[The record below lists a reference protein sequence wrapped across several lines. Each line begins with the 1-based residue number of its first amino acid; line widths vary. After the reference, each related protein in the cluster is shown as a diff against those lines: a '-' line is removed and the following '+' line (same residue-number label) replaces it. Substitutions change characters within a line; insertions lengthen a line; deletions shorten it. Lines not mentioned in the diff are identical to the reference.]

1 MIHPEVA
8 ALDRRFTADTY
19 RARRDH
25 LRDTL
30 GGGLVLLPGTAT
42 VWRNADNPHPFRQSS
57 HVLYYAG
64 IARPGLF
71 LLLDADAGTDTL
83 FGPPD
88 DFDDLVWHGPHPSR
102 EDLAAEAG
110 IADVRDV
117 DELKAVLAEAKRQG
131 RTVHYPPAFMPGTL
145 VALAR
150 LLGESVDAVEAGAS
164 EALMRAVGEQR
175 AVKSDAE
182 IAEIEAAVA
191 VSAEMYAVA
200 MRMTRPGLREVDVR
214 AAMVHVALQRG
225 LEMSFEPITSVRG
238 EVLHNHASGNTLRDG
253 QLFLL
258 DSGVETPEGYASD
271 ITRTIPVSGRFSDE
285 QRAIYEIV
293 LRAEEDAIAAVR
305 PGVNFRDLH
314 LAAARTIADGLKGVG
329 LMRGDVDDAVE
340 AGAHALFFPHGLG
353 HPIGL
358 DTHDVQDL
366 GDTYAYPADRP
377 RSDQFGL
384 GFLRFARDLAPGH
397 VMTIEPG
404 CYFIPPLIDRWRSE
418 GRHTA
423 FIDYDA
429 VDRFRDFGGIRIEDD
444 VLCTDDGP
452 RVLGPGIPK
461 SVGDVETAMAE
472 PG

>member
-8 ALDRRFTADTY
+8 SLDRRFAADTY
-19 RARRDH
+19 RARREH
-25 LRDTL
+25 LRETL
-30 GGGLVLLPGTAT
+30 GGGLVLLLGTGD
-42 VWRNADNPHPFRQSS
+42 VWRNADNPHPFRQDS
-57 HVLYYAG
+57 HVLYYTG
-64 IARPGLF
+64 IARPGIALV
-71 LLLDADAGTDTL
+71 LDADSGTDTL

-88 DFDDLVWHGPHPSR
+88 DFDDLVWHGPHPSLG
-102 EDLAAEAG
+102 DLAAESG
-110 IADVRDV
+110 IADVREFG
-117 DELKAVLAEAKRQG
+117 ELSEVLAEAKRQG

-145 VALAR
+145 VGLAR
-150 LLGESVDAVEAGAS
+150 LLGETVDAVEEGAS
-164 EALMRAVGEQR
+164 EELMRALGEQR
-175 AVKSDAE
+175 AVKTDAE
-182 IAEIEAAVA
+182 IAEIEDAIA

-200 MRMTRPGLREVDVR
+200 MRMTRPGLREYEVR
-214 AAMVHVALQRG
+214 AAMLHVALQHN
-225 LEMSFEPITSVRG
+225 LSVSFEPITSVRG
-238 EVLHNHASGNTLRDG
+238 EVLHNHASENTLRDG

-258 DSGVETPEGYASD
+258 DSGVETAEGYASD

-293 LRAEEDAIAAVR
+293 LRAEEDAIAQIR

-314 LAAARTIADGLKGVG
+314 LAAARTLADGLKGIG
-329 LMRGDVDDAVE
+329 LMQGDTDDAVE

-353 HPIGL
+353 HPMGL

-384 GFLRFARDLAPGH
+384 GFLRFARDLAAGH

-418 GRHTA
+418 GRHTE

-429 VDRFRDFGGIRIEDD
+429 VERFRGFGGIRIEDD
-444 VLCTDDGP
+444 VLCTDDGH

-461 SVGDVETAMAE
+461 SVADVEAAMAE
-472 PG
+472 